1 MITLELLGR
10 ENQKEA
16 LGIDREDISLN
27 FVDAVEDIILK
38 VV

>member
-16 LGIDREDISLN
+16 LGIDREDISQTGR
-27 FVDAVEDIILK
+27 AHVELQSQR
-38 VV
+38 